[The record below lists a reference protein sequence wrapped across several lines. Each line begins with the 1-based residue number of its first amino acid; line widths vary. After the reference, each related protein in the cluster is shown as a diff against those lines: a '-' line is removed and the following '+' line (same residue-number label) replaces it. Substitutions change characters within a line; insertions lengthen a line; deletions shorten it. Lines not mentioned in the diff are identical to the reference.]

1 MWMEAKSLR
10 FTDYEIWVSSS

>member
-1 MWMEAKSLR
+1 MEAKSLR